1 MQAPA
6 PASTETTTAAPTP
19 DADIDI
25 MALAAEADAAGL
37 PLGAE
42 AEVATPPAAQPPA
55 KASAPATT
63 PKPGE
68 QGTKKPEEKTEP
80 KADDKK
86 EEGKPDSKFAQ
97 AKKDADRRDRSWQ
110 ALEKE
115 KAEFRAERE
124 TQRSEL
130 ENLRREIAQL
140 RKAPAAQSGP
150 ARDVHGATAED
161 YDKLAKRYETEGND
175 EMAEAAK
182 GRADA
187 LRKQAT
193 ADFAAQ
199 ADPSSTPEF
208 RSQWERNVE
217 ELIQKDAALA
227 DPQSPVVQT
236 ANHLCSDP
244 TWGRF
249 FRAHPDGI
257 RAAVEVARLMQTNS
271 AAQKTA
277 QELKA
282 TQDQLKTAQAEVDRL
297 NGLLQPRGSHPAGP
311 VRGEKAI
318 ADMNDAEADAAIRA
332 LAAAADRGELPTT

>member
-1 MQAPA
+1 MNAPA
-6 PASTETTTAAPTP
+6 PASTETTTAAPAP
-19 DADIDI
+19 DAEIDI

-42 AEVATPPAAQPPA
+42 PDASTPPAAQPPA
-55 KASAPATT
+55 KASDKATT

-68 QGTKKPEEKTEP
+68 QGAKKTEEKTDP
-80 KADDKK
+80 AADGKK
-86 EEGKPDSKFAQ
+86 DEGKPESKYAQ
-97 AKKDADRRDRSWQ
+97 AKKDAERLDRSWQ
-110 ALEKE
+110 AFNKE
-115 KAEFRAERE
+115 KTEFRAERE
-124 TQRSEL
+124 TLRSEL
-130 ENLRREIAQL
+130 ETLRREVTQM
-140 RKAPAAQSGP
+140 RKAPAQSGP
-150 ARDVHGATAED
+150 VRDAHGATAED

-182 GRADA
+182 GRAEA
-187 LRKQAT
+187 LRKQAPT
-193 ADFAAQ
+193 PAAAP
-199 ADPSSTPEF
+199 ADPSTTPEF

-217 ELIQKDAALA
+217 ELIKTDAALA

-249 FRAHPDGI
+249 FKAHPDGI

-271 AAQKTA
+271 AAQKTV

-297 NGLLQPRGSHPAGP
+297 NSLLQPRGSLPAGP
-311 VRGEKAI
+311 ARGEKSI
-318 ADMNDAEADAAIRA
+318 TEMSDAEAHAAIHA
-332 LAAAADRGELPTT
+332 MAAAADRGEL